1 MRTEDQSEHR
11 SWSRD
16 LVLTAD
22 WSGGWRSSWPS
33 TSSGPPRAR
42 SPSRTWPSTASSRS
56 GETDIYYSFLLVFN
70 VCKICDVMLTP
81 ILQSRLKS
89 ELKKLRKK
97 YEKETEI
104 SKREFMHVH
113 SKQVNRNTFMA
124 L

>member
-1 MRTEDQSEHR
+1 M
-11 SWSRD
+11 
-16 LVLTAD
+16 
-22 WSGGWRSSWPS
+22 
-33 TSSGPPRAR
+33 
-42 SPSRTWPSTASSRS
+42 
-56 GETDIYYSFLLVFN
+56 
-70 VCKICDVMLTP
+70 CDVMLTP

-124 L
+124 LW